1 MGCEVDRDFSYVM
14 VVHKTPSVPQAVGC
28 LKPTLALEVDS
39 YSYDHDMRA
48 LSAICS
54 YIDDHDTVIMI

>member
-1 MGCEVDRDFSYVM
+1 MGCEVDSNFSCVM

-39 YSYDHDMRA
+39 YDHDMRA
-48 LSAICS
+48 FSAICS
-54 YIDDHDTVIMI
+54 YIDDHDTLMMMI